1 MLKFRFIFPCGGWG
15 WGVGGVGE
23 GGGGM
28 PQCCCGDK
36 SILYLIGNVPTPLT
50 LQNLGYFVSD
60 IAELGLRQLFLFS
73 DNALKY
79 EISLTRWSIDTG
91 IRWQLFG
98 LNTVSDCRHSC
109 GVCSYISFYC

>member
-1 MLKFRFIFPCGGWG
+1 MLGK
-15 WGVGGVGE
+15 GVGGCRSAAVE
-23 GGGGM
+23 ISNRKCM
-28 PQCCCGDK
+28 FT
-36 SILYLIGNVPTPLT
+36 LPTPLT

-109 GVCSYISFYC
+109 GVCTYIPFYTLTIHH

>member
-1 MLKFRFIFPCGGWG
+1 MLGK
-15 WGVGGVGE
+15 GVGGCRSAAVE
-23 GGGGM
+23 ISNR
-28 PQCCCGDK
+28 K
-36 SILYLIGNVPTPLT
+36 SILYLTGNVPTPLT

-60 IAELGLRQLFLFS
+60 IAELGLRKKFLFS

-109 GVCSYISFYC
+109 GVCTYIPFYCCKIQQLIDDDKAAT